1 MELIDLRSD
10 TVTVPTQEMR
20 DAMATAAVGDDV
32 YGEDPTVNELES
44 LGARMTGKEAGLFV
58 TSGTMGNQVA
68 VMSHTNRG
76 DEVICE
82 AEAHIF
88 YYEVAGLAVL
98 SGVQTRPLPSVRG
111 ILTAE
116 TIEAAVRP
124 VDIHQP
130 RSALVC
136 LEDTHNRAGGT
147 CYPLETL
154 AAIRKVADRHR
165 MSVHIDGAR
174 LFNAAVAQGI
184 KVDKI
189 AHYADSVQFCLSK
202 GLCAPVG
209 TLLVGRKD
217 FINKA
222 RRYRKM
228 LGGGMRQAGIIAAA
242 GIIGL
247 QKMVDRL
254 KEDHANAR
262 LLAESLANLGLIVD
276 LATVQTN
283 IVIFD
288 VSRQGLKAADFAA
301 KLKKAGVL
309 ANVFGEY
316 RLRMVTHNGITD
328 SDIKQVVDIV
338 TRLLKKG

>member
-10 TVTVPTQEMR
+10 TVTMPTQEMR
-20 DAMATAAVGDDV
+20 DAMATAEVGDDV

-44 LGARMTGKEAGLFV
+44 VGARLTGKEAGLFV

-98 SGVQTRPLPSVRG
+98 SGVQTRPLPSVKG

-276 LATVQTN
+276 LSTVQTN

-316 RLRMVTHNGITD
+316 RLRMVTHNGITET
-328 SDIKQVVDIV
+328 DIKKVIDIV
-338 TRLLKKG
+338 ARLLKKD

>member
-209 TLLVGRKD
+209 TLLVGRRD

-316 RLRMVTHNGITD
+316 RLRMVTHNGIND
-328 SDIKQVVDIV
+328 SDITKVVDIV
-338 TRLLKKG
+338 ARLLKKG

>member
-10 TVTVPTQEMR
+10 TVTMPTKEMR
-20 DAMATAAVGDDV
+20 DAMYAAELGDDV

-44 LGARMTGKEAGLFV
+44 LGARLTGKEAGLFV
-58 TSGTMGNQVA
+58 ASGTMGNQVA
-68 VMSHTNRG
+68 VMAHTNRG

-82 AEAHIF
+82 SEAHIF

-98 SGVQTRPLPSVRG
+98 SGVQTRPLPSLKG
-111 ILTAE
+111 ILTPE

-124 VDIHQP
+124 ADIHQP

-136 LEDTHNRAGGT
+136 LENTHNRAGGT

-154 AAIRKVADRHR
+154 AAIRKVADRNR

-174 LFNAAVAQGI
+174 LFNAAVAQGV

-202 GLCAPVG
+202 GLCAPAG

-228 LGGGMRQAGIIAAA
+228 LGGGMRQAGVLAAA
-242 GIIGL
+242 GIVGL
-247 QKMVDRL
+247 QKMTGRL
-254 KEDHANAR
+254 AEDHANAR
-262 LLAESLANLGLIVD
+262 SLAEALAAIGLIVD
-276 LATVQTN
+276 LSTVQTN

-288 VSRQGLKAADFAA
+288 VSPLRVKAADFAV

-316 RLRMVTHNGITD
+316 RLRMVTHHGITD
-328 SDIKQVVDIV
+328 VHIRQVAAAVAS
-338 TRLLKKG
+338 LLKKG

>member
-10 TVTVPTQEMR
+10 TVTLPTKEMR
-20 DAMATAAVGDDV
+20 DAMYAAEVGDDV
-32 YGEDPTVNELES
+32 YGEDPTVNELEA

-58 TSGTMGNQVA
+58 ASGTMGNQVA
-68 VMSHTNRG
+68 VMAHTNRG

-82 AEAHIF
+82 AEAHVF

-98 SGVQTRPLPSVRG
+98 SGVQTRPLPSLKG
-111 ILTAE
+111 ILTPE

-124 VDIHQP
+124 SDIHQP

-154 AAIRKVADRHR
+154 AAIRKVADRNR

-184 KVDKI
+184 KADKI

-228 LGGGMRQAGIIAAA
+228 LGGGMRQAGVLAAA
-242 GIIGL
+242 GIVGL

-254 KEDHANAR
+254 AEDHANAR
-262 LLAESLANLGLIVD
+262 LLAESLAAAGLIVD
-276 LATVQTN
+276 LSTVQTN

-288 VSRQGLKAADFAA
+288 VSRHRMKAADFAA

-309 ANVFGEY
+309 ASVFGEY
-316 RLRMVTHNGITD
+316 RIRMVTHHGISATE
-328 SDIKQVVDIV
+328 ICQVADIV
-338 TRLLKKG
+338 SKLRNKG

>member
-20 DAMATAAVGDDV
+20 DAMASAAVGDDV

-44 LGARMTGKEAGLFV
+44 LGARLTGKEAGLFV

-82 AEAHIF
+82 AEANIF

-98 SGVQTRPLPSVRG
+98 SGVQTRPLPSVKG

-124 VDIHQP
+124 LDIHQP

-276 LATVQTN
+276 LTTVQTN

>member
-10 TVTVPTQEMR
+10 TVTLPTQEMR
-20 DAMATAAVGDDV
+20 DAMYKAELGDDV
-32 YGEDPTVNELES
+32 YGEDPTVNELET
-44 LGARMTGKEAGLFV
+44 LGARMTGKEAGLFLA
-58 TSGTMGNQVA
+58 SGTMGNQVA

-98 SGVQTRPLPSVRG
+98 SGVQTRPLPSLKG
-111 ILTAE
+111 ILTPE

-130 RSALVC
+130 RSALIC
-136 LEDTHNRAGGT
+136 LENTHNRAGGT

-154 AAIRKVADRHR
+154 AAIRKVADRNR

-217 FINKA
+217 YINKA

-228 LGGGMRQAGIIAAA
+228 LGGGMRQAGVLAAA
-242 GIIGL
+242 GIVGL

-254 KEDHANAR
+254 AEDHAQAR
-262 LLAESLANLGLIVD
+262 MLAELLLAAGLIVD
-276 LATVQTN
+276 MATVQTN
-283 IVIFD
+283 IVICD
-288 VSRQGLKAADFAA
+288 VSRQRMKAVDFAA
-301 KLKKAGVL
+301 KLKKAGIL

-316 RLRMVTHNGITD
+316 RLRMVTHHGI
-328 SDIKQVVDIV
+328 SEEHIRQVGQAVNQ
-338 TRLLKKG
+338 LLKKG

>member
-10 TVTVPTQEMR
+10 TVTLPTKEMR
-20 DAMATAAVGDDV
+20 DAMYAAEVGDDV

-44 LGARMTGKEAGLFV
+44 LGARLTGKEAGLFV
-58 TSGTMGNQVA
+58 ASGTMGNQVA
-68 VMSHTNRG
+68 VMAHTNRG

-98 SGVQTRPLPSVRG
+98 SGVQTRPLPSLKG
-111 ILTAE
+111 ILTPE

-124 VDIHQP
+124 PDIHQP
-130 RSALVC
+130 RSALIC

-147 CYPLETL
+147 FYPLETL
-154 AAIRKVADRHR
+154 AAIRKVADRNR
-165 MSVHIDGAR
+165 MAVHIDGAR

-217 FINKA
+217 FISKA

-228 LGGGMRQAGIIAAA
+228 LGGGMRQAGILAAA
-242 GIIGL
+242 GIVGL
-247 QKMVDRL
+247 HKMVDRL
-254 KEDHANAR
+254 VEDHANAR
-262 LLAESLANLGLIVD
+262 LLAESLVEAGLIVD
-276 LATVQTN
+276 LSTVQTN
-283 IVIFD
+283 IVIAD
-288 VSRQGLKAADFAA
+288 VSRYRMKAADFAT

-309 ANVFGEY
+309 ASVFGEN
-316 RLRMVTHNGITD
+316 RIRMVTHYGI
-328 SDIKQVVDIV
+328 SSAEICQVADIV
-338 TRLLKKG
+338 NKQRNKG

>member
-10 TVTVPTQEMR
+10 TVTLPTAEMR
-20 DAMATAAVGDDV
+20 EAMYKAEVGDDV
-32 YGEDPTVNELES
+32 YGEDPTVNELEA
-44 LGARMTGKEAGLFV
+44 LGARLTGKEAGLFV
-58 TSGTMGNQVA
+58 SSGTMGNQVA
-68 VMSHTNRG
+68 VMAHTNRG

-98 SGVQTRPLPSVRG
+98 SGVQTRPLPSLKG
-111 ILTAE
+111 ILTPE

-136 LEDTHNRAGGT
+136 LENTHNRAGGT
-147 CYPLETL
+147 CYPIETL
-154 AAIRKVADRHR
+154 AAIRKVADRNR

-174 LFNAAVAQGI
+174 LFNAAVAQGV

-189 AHYADSVQFCLSK
+189 SHYADSVQFCLSK

-228 LGGGMRQAGIIAAA
+228 LGGGMRQAGILAAA
-242 GIIGL
+242 GLVGM

-254 KEDHANAR
+254 AEDHANAR
-262 LLAESLANLGLIVD
+262 LLAESMASAGLIVD
-276 LATVQTN
+276 LSTVQTN
-283 IVIFD
+283 IVIMD
-288 VSRQGLKAADFAA
+288 VSRQRMKAADFAA

-309 ANVFGEY
+309 ANVFGEF
-316 RLRMVTHNGITD
+316 RVRMVTHHGITEEN
-328 SDIKQVVDIV
+328 IRQVVDIV
-338 TRLLKKG
+338 NNLLKKG